1 MKTTILSLIV
11 FFVSL
16 FLYTKFAGPIPFSIT
31 NVTSNKSEAFTVTGV
46 GTVSVKPDIATVNV
60 GVQATGTTVK
70 EVQDNLNK
78 NINAVSIAVKKLGV
92 DEKDIKTSNYNM
104 YPDYD
109 YTGSRQKIVGYQASS
124 NLTIKVRDIEK
135 ANSVVD
141 AATAA
146 GANTVGGISFDVDDK
161 TKAEDEARK
170 LAVADAKTKAE
181 LAAKTAGFT
190 LGKIINYQ
198 ESTGGNRIYPMYAK
212 ADSLAVPGGGAPTE
226 LETGSTDIQLTV
238 TLSYEV
244 K

>member
-31 NVTSNKSEAFTVTGV
+31 NVTSNKSETFTVTGE
-46 GTVSVKPDIATVNV
+46 GKVSVKPDIATVNV

-78 NINAVSIAVKKLGV
+78 NINAVSAAVKQLGV

-104 YPDYD
+104 YPTYD
-109 YTGSRQKIVGYQASS
+109 YTSNRQRITGYQASS

-141 AATAA
+141 GATGA

-170 LAVADAKTKAE
+170 LAVGDAKSKAQ

-198 ESTGGNRIYPMYAK
+198 ESTGGNRIIPMYAK
-212 ADSLAVPGGGAPTE
+212 AETGLGGATAPTQ
-226 LETGSTDIQLTV
+226 LETGSTDITLNV

>member
-1 MKTTILSLIV
+1 MKTTVLSLIV

-16 FLYTKFAGPIPFSIT
+16 FLYSKFAVPIPFSIT
-31 NVTSNKSEAFTVTGV
+31 NVTSNKSEAFTVTGE
-46 GTVSVKPDIATVNV
+46 GKVSVKPDIATVNV
-60 GVQATGTTVK
+60 GVQATGTTTK

-78 NINAVSIAVKKLGV
+78 NINAVSAAVKKLGV

-109 YTGSRQKIVGYQASS
+109 YTGPRQRIVGYQASS

-146 GANTVGGISFDVDDK
+146 GANTVGGITFDVDDK
-161 TKAEDEARK
+161 TKAENEARK
-170 LAVADAKTKAE
+170 IAVADAKAKAQ
-181 LAAKTAGFT
+181 LAATTAGFS

-198 ESTGGNRIYPMYAK
+198 ESTGGNRIVPMYAK
-212 ADSLAVPGGGAPTE
+212 ADVAVGLGAGAPTE
-226 LETGSTDIQLTV
+226 LNTGSTDITLTV